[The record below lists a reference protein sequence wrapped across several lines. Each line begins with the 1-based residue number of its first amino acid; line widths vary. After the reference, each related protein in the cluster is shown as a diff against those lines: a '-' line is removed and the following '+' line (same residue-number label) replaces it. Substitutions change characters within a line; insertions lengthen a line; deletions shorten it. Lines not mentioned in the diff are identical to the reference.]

1 MLGINLLLVA
11 WIWLGR
17 LFVGSTGWF
26 VLFFPFTVGPVLVG
40 ALVVTTVMVRRRYP
54 KSVWTATRGPA
65 GLTTMT
71 AWQTIAQLVAWIG
84 LLGAGFFL
92 VDTGDTGDKERSV
105 FSTVFAM
112 LRVFGPQEELRHLSY
127 SLVTL
132 CVGVFAVGW
141 LALLALLVWR
151 GPVETAAARGL
162 PEAQEPQWGLV
173 GY

>member
-1 MLGINLLLVA
+1 MIAGHLLLVA

-17 LFVGSTGWF
+17 LVVGSPGWF
-26 VLFFPFTVGPVLVG
+26 VLLFPVTVGPVLVG
-40 ALVVTTVMVRRRYP
+40 VLALTTVMVRRRYP
-54 KSVWTATRGPA
+54 KSVWTAAPGPA

-71 AWQTIAQLVAWIG
+71 AGQTVAQLVAWIG

-112 LRVFGPQEELRHLSY
+112 LRVFGSQAELRTLSFP
-127 SLVTL
+127 LTTAF
-132 CVGVFAVGW
+132 VGVFAAGW
-141 LALLALLVWR
+141 FVLLALLLGR

-162 PEAQEPQWGLV
+162 QEAPAPQWGLV